1 MKLKAVR
8 GTKDIFALDSKKYNY
23 IVENAKEIFENYGF
37 NRIITP
43 IFEET
48 QLFKRGIG
56 EGTDIVDKEMY
67 TFEDRG
73 GRSCTLRPEGTAPV
87 VRAYLEHKIYG
98 VEDLTRWYYHG
109 SMFRYERPQAGRYR
123 EFNQLGVEV
132 LGKKDPMV
140 DAEIIAMGYKLL
152 EKLNLEE
159 LEVQINTIGGN
170 ESRSKYR
177 KALVNYLSDKKDD
190 LCTDCQNRYEK
201 NPLRVLDCKID
212 TNGEVVSRAPVLSDY
227 LNEEEVKHF
236 EEVKKYLE
244 IFKVKYKVNP
254 KLVRGLDYYS
264 NTVFEVV
271 TNKLGAQGTVLAGG
285 RYDNLVS
292 QMGGK
297 DTPAFGFAAGIE
309 RLMLLLDEKILDEK
323 IKAQIIWLGEGA
335 KEKAFVLAQELRLG
349 GIEVGIEYENKS
361 MKAQM
366 KKADKSN
373 AKYALILGEE
383 EVNNNKVIIKDLKDK
398 DSFSDKMN
406 FVEGNNYVKSP
417 IKQNN
422 QKEINIDKVL
432 EELRGE

>member
-37 NRIITP
+37 NRIMTP

-67 TFEDRG
+67 TFEDKG

-98 VEDLTRWYYHG
+98 AEELTKWYYHG

-177 KALVNYLSDKKDD
+177 EALVNYLSDKKDG
-190 LCTDCQNRYEK
+190 LCSDCQNRYEK
-201 NPLRVLDCKID
+201 NPLRVLDCKVD
-212 TNGEVVSRAPVLSDY
+212 TNGEIVSEAPVLYDY

-244 IFKVKYKVNP
+244 LFGVKYKVNP

-285 RYDNLVS
+285 RYDNLVT

-309 RLMLLLDEKILDEK
+309 RLMLLLNENILDEK
-323 IKAQIIWLGEGA
+323 LKAQIIWLGEEA

-349 GIEVGIEYENKS
+349 GVEVGIEYENKS

-383 EVNNNKVIIKDLKDK
+383 EINA
-398 DSFSDKMN
+398 
-406 FVEGNNYVKSP
+406 GNIVVKNLNE
-417 IKQNN
+417 KE
-422 QKEINIDKVL
+422 QKSVEINRVL

>member
-37 NRIITP
+37 NRIMTP

-67 TFEDRG
+67 TFEDKG

-98 VEDLTRWYYHG
+98 AEDLTKWYYHG

-177 KALVNYLSDKKDD
+177 EALVNYLSDKKDG
-190 LCTDCQNRYEK
+190 LCSDCQNRYEK
-201 NPLRVLDCKID
+201 NPLRVLDCKVD
-212 TNGEVVSRAPVLSDY
+212 TNGEIVNEAPVLYDY

-244 IFKVKYKVNP
+244 LFGVKYKVNP

-285 RYDNLVS
+285 RYDNLVT

-309 RLMLLLDEKILDEK
+309 RLMLLLDENILDEK
-323 IKAQIIWLGEGA
+323 LKAQIIWLGEEA
-335 KEKAFVLAQELRLG
+335 KERAFVLAQELRLG
-349 GIEVGIEYENKS
+349 GVEVGIEYENKS

-383 EVNNNKVIIKDLKDK
+383 EINA
-398 DSFSDKMN
+398 
-406 FVEGNNYVKSP
+406 GNIVVKNLNE
-417 IKQNN
+417 KE
-422 QKEINIDKVL
+422 QKTVEINRVL

>member
-1 MKLKAVR
+1 MKLKAMR

-23 IVENAKEIFENYGF
+23 IIENAKEVFENYGF
-37 NRIITP
+37 NRVITP

-67 TFEDRG
+67 TFEDKG

-98 VEDLTRWYYHG
+98 AEDLTKWYYHG

-177 KALVNYLSDKKDD
+177 EALVNYLSDKKDG
-190 LCTDCQNRYEK
+190 LCSDCQNRYEK
-201 NPLRVLDCKID
+201 NPLRVLDCKVD
-212 TNGEVVSRAPVLSDY
+212 TNGEIVNEAPVLYDY

-244 IFKVKYKVNP
+244 LFGVKYKVNP

-309 RLMLLLDEKILDEK
+309 RLMLLLDENILDEK
-323 IKAQIIWLGEGA
+323 LKAQIIWLGEEA
-335 KEKAFVLAQELRLG
+335 KERAFVLAQELRLG
-349 GIEVGIEYENKS
+349 GVEVGIEYENKS

-383 EVNNNKVIIKDLKDK
+383 EINA
-398 DSFSDKMN
+398 
-406 FVEGNNYVKSP
+406 GNIVVKNLNE
-417 IKQNN
+417 KE
-422 QKEINIDKVL
+422 QKTVEINRVL